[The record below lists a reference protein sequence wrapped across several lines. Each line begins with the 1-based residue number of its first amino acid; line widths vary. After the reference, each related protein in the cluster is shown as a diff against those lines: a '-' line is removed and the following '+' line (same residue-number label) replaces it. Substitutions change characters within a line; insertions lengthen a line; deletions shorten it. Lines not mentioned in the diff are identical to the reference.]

1 MTMLMYVFFI
11 IVLIPHTV
19 GIESMYSNKYHTVG
33 NSSKIH

>member
-1 MTMLMYVFFI
+1 MTMLMSLFFI
-11 IVLIPHTV
+11 IVLFPQTV